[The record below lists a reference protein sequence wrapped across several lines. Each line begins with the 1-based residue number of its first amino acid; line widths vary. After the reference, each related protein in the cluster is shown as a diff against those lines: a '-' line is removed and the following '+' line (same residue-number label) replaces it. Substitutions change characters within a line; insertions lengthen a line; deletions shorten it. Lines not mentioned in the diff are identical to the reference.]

1 MLERL
6 FRLRD
11 NKTTVRTEVIA
22 GITTFMTMAYILA
35 VNPGILSLQDVPG
48 VSLVPAG
55 GAFFATAL
63 AAALGSLFMAV
74 FANYPFA
81 LAPGMGLNAFFAY
94 VVCLKMG
101 YSWQFALLAVFVEGL
116 IFLALSL
123 TPVRENIF
131 NSIPF
136 SLKKAVA
143 AGIGLFIAFIAL
155 QGAKVVVANPATLI
169 GLQNFHDAP
178 AHTVR
183 PWAVLALAGTLITAW
198 MVVKKWKAA
207 VLLGIF
213 ATWVLGMV
221 AEWTGWYVPD
231 PAAGFYSIVPSF
243 VGYGTKL
250 CEQWGEFGQTFGA
263 LFDPPSWTHG
273 SGDSLRSGWG
283 LLRSLDF
290 AVVVFTFFFF
300 DLFDTLGSL
309 IGVSM
314 KAELLDRQGRLPRI
328 SGALYA
334 DSVATSVGAV
344 LGTSTTTTFVE
355 SASGVAAGGR
365 TGLTA
370 ATAALLFLA
379 SLVLAP
385 VFIAVPS
392 FATAPALL
400 VVGFYMISAVA
411 DIRFDDFAEAIPAF
425 LAILVMPLAYSIS
438 DGIMFGVISYTLL
451 NLFSGRARKV
461 SLVMYALTVLFIA
474 KYALV

>member
-1 MLERL
+1 M
-6 FRLRD
+6 
-11 NKTTVRTEVIA
+11 
-22 GITTFMTMAYILA
+22 
-35 VNPGILSLQDVPG
+35 
-48 VSLVPAG
+48 
-55 GAFFATAL
+55 
-63 AAALGSLFMAV
+63 
-74 FANYPFA
+74 
-81 LAPGMGLNAFFAY
+81 
-94 VVCLKMG
+94 
-101 YSWQFALLAVFVEGL
+101 
-116 IFLALSL
+116 
-123 TPVRENIF
+123 
-131 NSIPF
+131 
-136 SLKKAVA
+136 
-143 AGIGLFIAFIAL
+143 
-155 QGAKVVVANPATLI
+155 
-169 GLQNFHDAP
+169 
-178 AHTVR
+178 
-183 PWAVLALAGTLITAW
+183 
-198 MVVKKWKAA
+198 
-207 VLLGIF
+207 
-213 ATWVLGMV
+213 
-221 AEWTGWYVPD
+221 
-231 PAAGFYSIVPSF
+231 
-243 VGYGTKL
+243 
-250 CEQWGEFGQTFGA
+250 
-263 LFDPPSWTHG
+263 
-273 SGDSLRSGWG
+273 
-283 LLRSLDF
+283 
-290 AVVVFTFFFF
+290 FTFFFF

-314 KAELLDRQGRLPRI
+314 KAGLLDRQGRLPRI

-385 VFIAVPS
+385 VFVAVPS

-411 DIRFDDFAEAIPAF
+411 DIRFADFAEAIPAF